1 MVPLPAV
8 ALELSTVLEP
18 AQKDALPL
26 MLAVGSAFTTTAKP
40 AAVIEQPLLF
50 VTTTE

>member
-18 AQKDALPL
+18 AQNDASPL
-26 MLAVGSAFTTTAKP
+26 TLAVGKAFAATAKP
-40 AAVIEQPLLF
+40 ADVIEQPLLF